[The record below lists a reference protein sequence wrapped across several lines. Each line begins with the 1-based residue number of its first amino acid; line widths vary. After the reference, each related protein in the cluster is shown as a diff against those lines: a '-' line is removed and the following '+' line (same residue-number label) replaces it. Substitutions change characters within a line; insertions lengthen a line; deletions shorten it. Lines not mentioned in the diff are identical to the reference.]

1 MGEIVI
7 GALASMLICLFL
19 APRFI
24 VFLRGREFGQHIR
37 EEGPAGHQT
46 KAGTPTMGG
55 LIIFT
60 AVIVPFL
67 VLSDHSIAAMTVFFV
82 AIGCAAL
89 GFADDYIK
97 IVKRR

>member
-7 GALASMLICLFL
+7 GAIASMLICLFL

-24 VFLRGREFGQHIR
+24 EFLQGREFGQHIR
-37 EEGPAGHQT
+37 EEGPAGHHV

-60 AVIVPFL
+60 AILVPFL
-67 VLSDHSIAAMTVFFV
+67 VLSSHGVPSMTVLFV
-82 AIGCAAL
+82 ALGCAAL
-89 GFADDYIK
+89 GFADDWIK
-97 IVKRR
+97 IV